1 MPVVHWER
9 SNFSDLTTAR
19 QSTDIPMLELSI
31 GDRTLAMETAGEGIV
46 KATIQVEAIARSPH
60 LNPTVKS

>member
-1 MPVVHWER
+1 
-9 SNFSDLTTAR
+9 
-19 QSTDIPMLELSI
+19 MLELSI